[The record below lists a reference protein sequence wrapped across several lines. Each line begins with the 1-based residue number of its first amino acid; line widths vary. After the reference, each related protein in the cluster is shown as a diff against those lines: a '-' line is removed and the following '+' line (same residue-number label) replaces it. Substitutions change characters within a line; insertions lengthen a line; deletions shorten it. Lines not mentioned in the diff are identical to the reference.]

1 MKDAGLPY
9 SKDSL
14 PDKFL
19 ENYPLSS
26 FKNIITVE
34 DFPFESGDDDST
46 KRKNGVSALYS
57 MRRFIIETLIEAFNE
72 ENDLQIKAKI
82 AYALGKLPPQGK
94 FPNTS
99 EKCTCFKNIKKIFY
113 TKSIQFWKFC

>member
-14 PDKFL
+14 LDKL
-19 ENYPLSS
+19 LKNYPLSS

-34 DFPFESGDDDST
+34 DFPDDDSDDDSERQENDST

-72 ENDLQIKAKI
+72 ENDLQTVYISHSLHYPSLCYLSKTT
-82 AYALGKLPPQGK
+82 YFLTHL
-94 FPNTS
+94 
-99 EKCTCFKNIKKIFY
+99 E
-113 TKSIQFWKFC
+113 